1 VTECGIRTSED
12 CGTEDVA
19 RKKEWNK
26 AMTRDMKQQLRR
38 ILVIDDDLDVWKA
51 YRLVL
56 TPETASSGTSAEK
69 INRLL
74 SPGMD
79 DDPAAANFSLSFAA
93 QGQDGFGMVEEAIR
107 RKEPFALAFV
117 DVRMPPGWDGMET
130 AKRIRA
136 LDPEI
141 ELVIVT
147 AYSDHSIEEIVR
159 AVGSSEK
166 LLFLRKPF
174 DPDELRQLALSLT
187 AKWHLAR
194 LAERQRKDLIASEHR
209 FRSLVETTSDFVWE
223 VDREGRFSYCSPVS
237 RDLYGYGPEELA
249 GKIFFEVLSEP
260 ESRDQFR
267 QVFSSC
273 VDSAERC
280 QAVERRC
287 LTKEGRLIIV
297 ESNGMPVF
305 DAQGQVCGYRG
316 IDRDITARKENEAE
330 RQRLEERYRQTQKL
344 EALGTLS
351 GGIAHDLN
359 NILTPI
365 IVSAELGKMQTAG
378 NHELH
383 AKFETI
389 ENCSQRAAE
398 LIRRILSFSR
408 KQKIDMQPLDLG
420 QSIQE
425 FSKMLRRL
433 IREDITLSVVLPEKL
448 WPVLADRGQMEQV
461 LMNLVVNARDAMENG
476 GELVISAENKTITG
490 QTLYDVDSRKIGGD
504 FVVLTVSD
512 QGCGIDAKKITM
524 VFDPFFTTK
533 EVGKGTGLGL
543 ATVHGIVAQ
552 HDGHIVVESEAG
564 KGSSFKIF
572 LPKSEGTASWEKA
585 ELALPRL
592 LRGSESV
599 LLVEDDAEVLQI
611 LAATLEEVGYRVL
624 TAANGNAALDLFAK
638 KGEEIEMLVTDL
650 IMPGLGGKALG
661 RAIRDRRPG
670 LPILYMTGYAFDV
683 ATQELEEE
691 RGSVLLQKPFTLDH
705 FTRTVRKLLD
715 APR

>member
-1 VTECGIRTSED
+1 
-12 CGTEDVA
+12 
-19 RKKEWNK
+19 
-26 AMTRDMKQQLRR
+26 MTRDMMQQPRR

-56 TPETASSGTSAEK
+56 TPEAVSSGTSAEK

-74 SPGMD
+74 SPVMD
-79 DDPAAANFSLSFAA
+79 DDPAAAHFSLSFAV
-93 QGQDGFGMVEEAIR
+93 QGQEGFAMVEEAVGK
-107 RKEPFALAFV
+107 KEPFALAFV

-130 AKRIRA
+130 ARRIRA

-174 DPDELRQLALSLT
+174 DPDEIRQLALSLT

-237 RDLYGYGPEELA
+237 RDLYGYAPEELL
-249 GKIFFEVLSEP
+249 GRIFFEVLSEP
-260 ESRDQFR
+260 ESREQFR
-267 QVFSSC
+267 QIFSSC
-273 VDSAERC
+273 VDSASRC

-297 ESNGMPVF
+297 ESNGTPVF
-305 DAQGQVCGYRG
+305 DAQGQICGYRG

-344 EALGTLS
+344 EALGTLA

-365 IVSAELGKMQTAG
+365 LAYSELGKMQTVG
-378 NHELH
+378 NNELH
-383 AKFETI
+383 TKFETI
-389 ENCSQRAAE
+389 ESCSRRAAD

-408 KQKIDMQPLDLG
+408 KQKIDVQPLDLR
-420 QSIQE
+420 QLIQE

-433 IREDITLSVVLPEKL
+433 IREDITLSVALPEKL
-448 WPVLADRGQMEQV
+448 WTVLVDRSQMEQV

-476 GELVISAENKTITG
+476 GELRIKAENTSVAAHS
-490 QTLYDVDSRKIGGD
+490 LYDVDLREICGD

-512 QGCGIDAKKITM
+512 QGCGIDAKKIAM

-552 HDGHIVVESEAG
+552 HDGHIFVESEEG
-564 KGSSFKIF
+564 RGSNFKIF
-572 LPKSEGTASWEKA
+572 LPKSEGAVSGEKVA
-585 ELALPRL
+585 AALPHL
-592 LRGSESV
+592 QGGTESI
-599 LLVEDDAEVLQI
+599 LLVEDDAEVLQV
-611 LAATLEEVGYRVL
+611 LAATLEGLGYRVL
-624 TAANGNAALDLFAK
+624 GAANGKAALKLFAEN
-638 KGEEIEMLVTDL
+638 GEGIDMLVTDL
-650 IMPGLGGKALG
+650 IMPGLGGRAVGK
-661 RAIRDRRPG
+661 AIRDRRPG

-683 ATQELEEE
+683 ATQELEAQ
-691 RGSVLLQKPFTLDH
+691 GSALLQKPFALDH
-705 FTRTVRKLLD
+705 FTGVVRNLLD
-715 APR
+715 SRQ

>member
-1 VTECGIRTSED
+1 
-12 CGTEDVA
+12 
-19 RKKEWNK
+19 
-26 AMTRDMKQQLRR
+26 MTGNMMQQPRR

-56 TPETASSGTSAEK
+56 TPETVSSGTSAEK
-69 INRLL
+69 ISRLL
-74 SPGMD
+74 SPEMD
-79 DDPAAANFSLSFAA
+79 DDPAAANFSLSCAA
-93 QGQDGFGMVEEAIR
+93 QGQEGFAMVEEAA
-107 RKEPFALAFV
+107 RKNEPFALAFV

-130 AKRIRA
+130 ARRIRV

-159 AVGSSEK
+159 AVGSSDK

-187 AKWHLAR
+187 AKWHLTR
-194 LAERQRKDLIASEHR
+194 LAEQQRKDLIASEHR

-223 VDREGRFSYCSPVS
+223 VDHEGRFTYCSPVS
-237 RDLYGYGPEELA
+237 LDLYGYAPEELLGRHFYA
-249 GKIFFEVLSEP
+249 VLDAPETQELFRGFFYECVS
-260 ESRDQFR
+260 SR
-267 QVFSSC
+267 SC
-273 VDSAERC
+273 CQTMERT
-280 QAVERRC
+280 C
-287 LTKEGRLIIV
+287 LTKDGTRIFI
-297 ESNGMPVF
+297 ESSGAPVV
-305 DAQGQVCGYRG
+305 DGQGQVCGYRG

-344 EALGTLS
+344 EALGTLA

-365 IVSAELGKMQTAG
+365 LAYSELGKMQTVG
-378 NHELH
+378 NQELH

-408 KQKIDMQPLDLG
+408 KQKIEVQPLDLR
-420 QSIQE
+420 QLIQE
-425 FSKMLRRL
+425 FAKMLRRL
-433 IREDITLSVVLPEKL
+433 IREDITLSIALPEKL
-448 WPVLADRGQMEQV
+448 WPVLADRSQMEQV

-476 GELVISAENKTITG
+476 GELVISAENRSIAG
-490 QTLYDVDSRKIGGD
+490 QTLYDVDLREICGD
-504 FVVLTVSD
+504 FVVLAVSD
-512 QGCGIDAKKITM
+512 QGCGIDAKKIAM

-552 HDGHIVVESEAG
+552 HDGHILVESEEG

-572 LPKSEGTASWEKA
+572 LPKSEGTSSGENVAA
-585 ELALPRL
+585 APLRL
-592 LRGSESV
+592 QKGTESI
-599 LLVEDDAEVLQI
+599 LLVEDDAEVLQV
-611 LAATLEEVGYRVL
+611 LAATLEDLGYRVL
-624 TAANGNAALDLFAK
+624 TAANGKAALDLFAE
-638 KGEEIEMLVTDL
+638 KGEGIDLLVTDL

-691 RGSVLLQKPFTLDH
+691 QGAALLQKPFALDH
-705 FTRTVRKLLD
+705 FTGVVRKLLD
-715 APR
+715 SRQ

>member
-1 VTECGIRTSED
+1 MK
-12 CGTEDVA
+12 VA
-19 RKKEWNK
+19 GQGVEQKKEGNQE
-26 AMTRDMKQQLRR
+26 MTRDMKQQPRR

-51 YRLVL
+51 YQLVL
-56 TPETASSGTSAEK
+56 APEAVSSGTSAEK

-74 SPGMD
+74 SPGMEN
-79 DDPAAANFSLSFAA
+79 DPAAAHFSLSFAA
-93 QGQDGFGMVEEAIR
+93 QGQEGFAMVEEAAR

-174 DPDELRQLALSLT
+174 DPDEIRQLALSLT
-187 AKWHLAR
+187 TKWYLAR
-194 LAERQRKDLIASEHR
+194 LAEQQRKDLIASEHR

-223 VDREGRFSYCSPVS
+223 VDSEGRFSYCSPVS
-237 RDLYGYGPEELA
+237 LDLYGYAPEELA
-249 GKIFFEVLSEP
+249 GKIFFEVLAEP

-267 QVFSSC
+267 QVFFSRMA
-273 VDSAERC
+273 SASRC
-280 QAVERRC
+280 HAVERRC
-287 LTKEGRLIIV
+287 LTKEGRLVIV
-297 ESNGMPVF
+297 ESSGTPVF
-305 DAQGQVCGYRG
+305 DAQGRICGYHG
-316 IDRDITARKENEAE
+316 IDRDITARKENETQ
-330 RQRLEERYRQTQKL
+330 RQRLEERFRQTQKL
-344 EALGTLS
+344 EALGTLA

-365 IVSAELGKMQTAG
+365 LANSQLGKMQTVG
-378 NHELH
+378 NNELH

-389 ENCSQRAAE
+389 ESCGRRAAD

-408 KQKIDMQPLDLG
+408 KQKIDVQPLDLR
-420 QSIQE
+420 QLIQE
-425 FSKMLRRL
+425 FTKMLRRL
-433 IREDITLSVVLPEKL
+433 IREDITLTVALPEKL
-448 WPVLADRGQMEQV
+448 WAVLVDRSQMEQV
-461 LMNLVVNARDAMENG
+461 LMNLVVNARDAMDKG
-476 GELVISAENKTITG
+476 GELRISAENMSVAAYS
-490 QTLYDVDSRKIGGD
+490 LYDVDLREICGD
-504 FVVLTVSD
+504 FVVLAVSD
-512 QGCGIDAKKITM
+512 QGCGIDANNMTM

-552 HDGHIVVESEAG
+552 HGGHIFVESEEG
-564 KGSSFKIF
+564 KGSTFKIF
-572 LPKSEGTASWEKA
+572 LPKSEGAVSGEKMKA
-585 ELALPRL
+585 TPLHLEE
-592 LRGSESV
+592 GTESI

-611 LAATLEEVGYRVL
+611 LAATLEGLGYRVAA
-624 TAANGNAALDLFAK
+624 AANGKDALDIFAE
-638 KGEEIEMLVTDL
+638 KGEGIDMLVTDL

-661 RAIRDRRPG
+661 RAIRDRRPD

-683 ATQELEEE
+683 ETQELEEE
-691 RGSVLLQKPFTLDH
+691 RGSALLQKPFAMDH
-705 FTRTVRKLLD
+705 FARVVRKLLD
-715 APR
+715 SRS

>member
-1 VTECGIRTSED
+1 
-12 CGTEDVA
+12 
-19 RKKEWNK
+19 
-26 AMTRDMKQQLRR
+26 MTRDMMQQPRR

-56 TPETASSGTSAEK
+56 TPEAVSSGTSAEK

-74 SPGMD
+74 SPVMD
-79 DDPAAANFSLSFAA
+79 DDPAAAHFSLSFAV
-93 QGQDGFGMVEEAIR
+93 QGQEGFAMVEEAVR
-107 RKEPFALAFV
+107 KKEPFALAFV

-130 AKRIRA
+130 ARRIRA

-174 DPDELRQLALSLT
+174 DPDEIRQLALSLT

-194 LAERQRKDLIASEHR
+194 LAEQQRKDLLASEHR

-237 RDLYGYGPEELA
+237 RDLYGYAPEELV
-249 GKIFFEVLSEP
+249 GRIFFEVLSEP
-260 ESRDQFR
+260 ESREQFR
-267 QVFSSC
+267 QIFSSC
-273 VDSAERC
+273 VDSASRC

-297 ESNGMPVF
+297 ESNGTPVF
-305 DAQGQVCGYRG
+305 DAQGQICGYRG

-344 EALGTLS
+344 EALGTLA

-365 IVSAELGKMQTAG
+365 LAYSELGKMQTVG
-378 NHELH
+378 NNELH
-383 AKFETI
+383 TKFETI
-389 ENCSQRAAE
+389 ESCSRRAAD

-408 KQKIDMQPLDLG
+408 KQEIDVQPLDLR
-420 QSIQE
+420 QLIQE
-425 FSKMLRRL
+425 FTKMLRRL
-433 IREDITLSVVLPEKL
+433 IREDITLSVALPEKL
-448 WPVLADRGQMEQV
+448 WTVLVDRSQMEQV

-476 GELVISAENKTITG
+476 GELRISAENTSVAAHS
-490 QTLYDVDSRKIGGD
+490 LYDVDLREICGD

-512 QGCGIDAKKITM
+512 QGCGIDAKKIAM

-552 HDGHIVVESEAG
+552 HDGHIFVESEEG
-564 KGSSFKIF
+564 KGSNFKIF
-572 LPKSEGTASWEKA
+572 LPKSEGAVSGEKVAS
-585 ELALPRL
+585 ALPHL
-592 LRGSESV
+592 QGGTESI
-599 LLVEDDAEVLQI
+599 LLVEDDAEVLQV
-611 LAATLEEVGYRVL
+611 LVATLEGLGYRVAA
-624 TAANGNAALDLFAK
+624 AANGKAALKLFAEN
-638 KGEEIEMLVTDL
+638 GEGIDMLVTDL
-650 IMPGLGGKALG
+650 IMPGLGG
-661 RAIRDRRPG
+661 RAVGKEIRERRPD

-683 ATQELEEE
+683 ATQELEAQ
-691 RGSVLLQKPFTLDH
+691 GSALLQKPFALDH
-705 FTRTVRKLLD
+705 FTGVVRNLLD
-715 APR
+715 SRQ